1 MYKVWLPL
9 HIWCIC
15 KSISFLVVIH
25 IKLYFIAYIYTFYT
39 EKILYSI
46 AVEVKIKHFLG
57 RDHWSKWV
65 HLWYIQIPSVPQ
77 KSNFYNESSVGALY
91 ITYHITNYPSV
102 EKSEIGLDI
111 LDNIRIQKIIPD
123 ENWERTLLLDNYL
136 SYTIFPTTLVWK
148 SQWQVLI
155 FYKYADKLNLTR
167 KLWMC

>member
-102 EKSEIGLDI
+102 DKSEIGLDL

-123 ENWERTLLLDNYL
+123 ENEKEHCCWIIIYHIPYFQLPWCEKVNGRFWYFINMR
-136 SYTIFPTTLVWK
+136 I
-148 SQWQVLI
+148 
-155 FYKYADKLNLTR
+155 N
-167 KLWMC
+167 